1 MGRFLDFGVRGSDD
15 EVGPKSQLSCTT
27 AIAFSSAVEES
38 CDYALL

>member
-1 MGRFLDFGVRGSDD
+1 MNGEFPRFLGKR
-15 EVGPKSQLSCTT
+15 EVMRSGKSRLSSTT